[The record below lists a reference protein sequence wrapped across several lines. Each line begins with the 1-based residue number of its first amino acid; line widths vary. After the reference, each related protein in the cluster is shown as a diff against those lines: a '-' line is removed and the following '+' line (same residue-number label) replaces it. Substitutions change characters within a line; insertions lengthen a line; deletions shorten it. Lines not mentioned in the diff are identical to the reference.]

1 MYRITKRQNA
11 QFVVI
16 RVIVYLECHEISF
29 ALIRVTGIIL
39 NKHIYIYIYIYKTQN
54 AIVCAHLCKMLYHIM
69 GI

>member
-39 NKHIYIYIYIYKTQN
+39 NKHIYIYIYI
-54 AIVCAHLCKMLYHIM
+54 
-69 GI
+69 